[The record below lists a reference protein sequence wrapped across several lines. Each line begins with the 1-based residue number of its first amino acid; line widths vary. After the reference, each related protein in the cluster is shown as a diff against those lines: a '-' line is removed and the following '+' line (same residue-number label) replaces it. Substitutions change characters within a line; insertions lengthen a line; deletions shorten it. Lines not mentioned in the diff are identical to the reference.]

1 MPSVPVPTTATR
13 SPGRA
18 FAFSAAA
25 AMQAAG
31 SSRAA
36 AVRSASSGRACS
48 SRAGRVSVGAMAP
61 GWVNPVSSYP
71 AVHSVVS
78 PA

>member
-18 FAFSAAA
+18 FALSAAA

-31 SSRAA
+31 SRSAA
-36 AVRSASSGRACS
+36 AVRSASSGRTCS
-48 SRAGRVSVGAMAP
+48 SLAGSVSVVAMAP
-61 GWVNPVSSYP
+61 GWVKPVSS
-71 AVHSVVS
+71 
-78 PA
+78 